1 MNAYQESI
9 LKLCD
14 IIHTGV
20 VDFDKPR
27 NKASRPSQASSE
39 FITNK
44 QQGDW
49 AEDVIFNAI
58 NENSNAIVAVKY
70 GKSDN
75 LIAGEAGFAQLYDE
89 YQNELDEIG
98 KRPDILLFKR
108 SDFDSA
114 LGYDISSRTNE
125 EINEYVRKAIAGIEV
140 RSSAFLID
148 KYNEKSHRELVEST
162 QRALQLRDIAIN
174 QYSDLLSQKCPALI
188 PLLSQ
193 LDDVS
198 VHTLSFKV
206 PAWRASER
214 LQALSCILSELKSRL
229 KDIQKRNSL
238 CITPKDEDLKTV
250 LKWIQT
256 YGVPHYYVQ
265 VFFDKAFGISFEN
278 ILQLISNP
286 DLEGKSYF
294 VEKDNKNQNKTTIKI
309 PVQDSVCLAHT
320 VTEPRHHSVRKEL
333 NNGRLLFYVRFEG
346 GEAAL
351 DAHNF
356 NSLFSHAL

>member
-198 VHTLSFKV
+198 VHT
-206 PAWRASER
+206 
-214 LQALSCILSELKSRL
+214 RL